1 MLKIVCNRCGREIES
16 IDKVGYI
23 RFCFQNP
30 VESLGEDESILS
42 RNHYCEDCMAE
53 IEQFVRLAPD
63 KKEVFREKEFVP
75 KPSEH
80 MKQYEKVID
89 LKKQGMRNKDI
100 AEKLGMS
107 EQGVATTIYTYT
119 KRHTVDPP
127 QEPENK
133 VDIGKINA
141 LWIAGW
147 KASKIADEMGM
158 EEREIFDILKQG
170 I

>member
-1 MLKIVCNRCGREIES
+1 MLKIVCNRFGREIGS

-30 VESLGEDESILS
+30 VESLGEDDSILY
-42 RNHYCEDCMAE
+42 RNHYCEDCMAD
-53 IEQFVRLAPD
+53 IEQFVRSVPA
-63 KKEVFREKEFVP
+63 KKVLREKEFAP
-75 KPSEH
+75 KTSEH

-119 KRHTVDPP
+119 KRHKVDPP
-127 QEPENK
+127 QEPEK
-133 VDIGKINA
+133 KIDIGKINA
-141 LWIAGW
+141 LWTAGW
-147 KASKIADEMGM
+147 IASKIADEMGM
-158 EEREIFDILKQG
+158 EEQEIVDILKQG

>member
-1 MLKIVCNRCGREIES
+1 MIQIVCNRCGSKIES

-30 VESLGEDESILS
+30 VESHVEDESIFS

-53 IEQFVRLAPD
+53 IEQFVRSVPA
-63 KKEVFREKEFVP
+63 KKVLREKEFVP
-75 KPSEH
+75 KTSEH

-119 KRHTVDPP
+119 KRHMVDPP
-127 QEPENK
+127 KEPEKK
-133 VDIGKINA
+133 VDVGKINA
-141 LWIAGW
+141 LWTAGW
-147 KASKIADEMGM
+147 IASKIADEMGM
-158 EEREIFDILKQG
+158 EEQEIVDILKQG

>member
-1 MLKIVCNRCGREIES
+1 MLKIVCNRCGREIGS

-30 VESLGEDESILS
+30 VESLGEDDSILY

-53 IEQFVRLAPD
+53 IEQFVRSTPE
-63 KKEVFREKEFVP
+63 KKEMFRERDFVP

-80 MKQYEKVID
+80 MKQYEQVIM
-89 LKKQGMRNKDI
+89 LKRIGMKNKDI

-107 EQGVATTIYTYT
+107 EEGVATTIYTYR
-119 KRHTVDPP
+119 KRNKSQ
-127 QEPENK
+127 QEKEK
-133 VDIGKINA
+133 KIDIGKINA
-141 LWIAGW
+141 LWTAGW
-147 KASKIADEMGM
+147 IASKIADEMGM
-158 EEREIFDILKQG
+158 EEQEIVDILKQG